1 MTFLSTLDQ
10 LLDDRYKNPKEG
22 SYTSTLFEQGV
33 DRIARKV
40 GEEAAEL
47 IIAAKNNDPE
57 EISNEAADLLYHVMV
72 LMSRA
77 RIVFARCC
85 GCIRKTPYL
94 GAV

>member
-57 EISNEAADLLYHVMV
+57 EFSNEAADLLYHVMV
-72 LMSRA
+72 LCREQGLSLQDVVDVLEKRH
-77 RIVFARCC
+77 
-85 GCIRKTPYL
+85 T
-94 GAV
+94 